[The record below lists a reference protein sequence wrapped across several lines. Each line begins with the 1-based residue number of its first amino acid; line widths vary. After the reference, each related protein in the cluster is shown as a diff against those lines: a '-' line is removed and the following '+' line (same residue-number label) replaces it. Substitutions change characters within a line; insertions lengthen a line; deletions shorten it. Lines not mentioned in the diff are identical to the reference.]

1 MYLYIFLGK
10 PKAPPYIKIQDRSYK
25 FETEGEIDTYIRL
38 KNQSTF
44 AIRRNNPVKCSI
56 KDCTQLHTHKMTK
69 KYLHC
74 NCKQVT
80 CDLKYSYQYCE
91 HAGDWELYTIGH
103 HPHIID
109 HVRQEYGLPLQV
121 KVIIEE
127 LLESD
132 PDLKL

>member
-1 MYLYIFLGK
+1 
-10 PKAPPYIKIQDRSYK
+10 
-25 FETEGEIDTYIRL
+25 
-38 KNQSTF
+38 
-44 AIRRNNPVKCSI
+44 
-56 KDCTQLHTHKMTK
+56 MTK

-74 NCKQVT
+74 NCKQAT

-91 HAGDWELYTIGH
+91 NAGDWELYTIGH

-132 PDLKL
+132 PDLKPNDLLRLINKNRTKHVRLDRELKTQLLNDSNYIPTHRQNKINKAYLFDKKIMPDLNKVTLFFYIN